1 MKINMN
7 ILIINNTIKDVKKR
21 IITRINGKV
30 IARNT
35 LVFKLIRFLP
45 LNFKLLNL
53 KNTKNENKN
62 KIKITS
68 FQKAIFCIV

>member
-1 MKINMN
+1 MN
-7 ILIINNTIKDVKKR
+7 ILIINNIIKDVKKR
-21 IITRINGKV
+21 IITRTNGKV
-30 IARNT
+30 IAKNN

-53 KNTKNENKN
+53 KNTKNESKS

-68 FQKAIFCIV
+68 L